1 MVDAGK
7 YNHLLSIWG
16 NDFFLSGVYKHK
28 DIWHLDLNAVSNYT
42 WPQTK
47 ILLSLKI
54 GRAPKRKDRLP
65 TAIFEW

>member
-7 YNHLLSIWG
+7 YTIHVAYG
-16 NDFFLSGVYKHK
+16 EYV
-28 DIWHLDLNAVSNYT
+28 LNIVSNYT

-47 ILLSLKI
+47 VRVLLSLKI

-65 TAIFEW
+65 PAIFQW